1 MLKKLESISLN
12 RKKGKFIAGAAV
24 IVAAAVLTAALVL
37 ATIAAPGSEVV
48 ARVNGEAITAGDV
61 TKLRVKV
68 YEAYRMQMSEE
79 EALERLIAETVLYQ
93 EAEQQGYTPTMD
105 EAEQELEARVA
116 SSGRTMEDFKAD
128 LAKSE
133 ADLAKTEADLAK
145 SLFSYEEYLQDF
157 QRQLAI
163 NSYLDDAVQVPE
175 VTELEARVFY
185 ENYKQQSPEAEL
197 PPFEQLKSEIMALLE
212 QEKRQE
218 ATSLLIE
225 ELKEKADI
233 EYK

>member
-61 TKLRVKV
+61 TKLQVKV
-68 YEAYRMQMSEE
+68 YESYRMQMSEE
-79 EALERLIAETVLYQ
+79 EALEQLIAETVLYQ
-93 EAEQQGYTPTMD
+93 EADEQGYAPTMD

-116 SSGRTMEDFKAD
+116 SSGRTMEDFHAD
-128 LAKSE
+128 LAKSG
-133 ADLAKTEADLAK
+133 
-145 SLFSYEEYLQDF
+145 FSYEEYLQDF

-212 QEKRQE
+212 QQKRQE

>member
-24 IVAAAVLTAALVL
+24 IVTAAVLTAALVL
-37 ATIAAPGSEVV
+37 ATTAAPGSEVV

-61 TKLRVKV
+61 TKLRVKA
-68 YEAYRMQMSEE
+68 YESYQMQISEE
-79 EALERLIAETVLYQ
+79 EALEQLIAETVLYQ
-93 EAEQQGYTPTMD
+93 EADEQGYAPTMD

-116 SSGRTMEDFKAD
+116 SSGRTMEDLEAY
-128 LAKSE
+128 LAKSG
-133 ADLAKTEADLAK
+133 
-145 SLFSYEEYLQDF
+145 FSYEEYLQDF

-185 ENYKQQSPEAEL
+185 EDYKQQSPEEEL

-212 QEKRQE
+212 QQKRQE

>member
-68 YEAYRMQMSEE
+68 YESYKMQISEE
-79 EALERLIAETVLYQ
+79 EALEQLIAETVLYQ
-93 EAEQQGYTPTMD
+93 EAEQQGYAPTMD

-116 SSGRTMEDFKAD
+116 SSGRTMEDF
-128 LAKSE
+128 
-133 ADLAKTEADLAK
+133 EADLAK
-145 SLFSYEEYLQDF
+145 SSFSYEEYLQDF

-163 NSYLDDAVQVPE
+163 NSYLDDAVQIPE

-185 ENYKQQSPEAEL
+185 ENYKQESPEAEL

-212 QEKRQE
+212 QQKQQE

>member
-1 MLKKLESISLN
+1 LN

-24 IVAAAVLTAALVL
+24 IVAAAVLTAALVF

-68 YEAYRMQMSEE
+68 YESYRMQISEE
-79 EALERLIAETVLYQ
+79 EALEQLIEETVLYQ
-93 EAEQQGYTPTMD
+93 EAEQQGYAPTMD

-128 LAKSE
+128 LAKSGF
-133 ADLAKTEADLAK
+133 
-145 SLFSYEEYLQDF
+145 SYFSYEEYLQDF

-175 VTELEARVFY
+175 VTELEASVFY

-197 PPFEQLKSEIMALLE
+197 PPFEQLKSEIMAFLE

>member
-61 TKLRVKV
+61 TKLRIKV
-68 YEAYRMQMSEE
+68 YESYKMQISEE
-79 EALERLIAETVLYQ
+79 EALEQLIAETVLYQ
-93 EAEQQGYTPTMD
+93 EAEQQGYAPTMD

-116 SSGRTMEDFKAD
+116 SSGRTMED
-128 LAKSE
+128 L
-133 ADLAKTEADLAK
+133 EADLAK
-145 SLFSYEEYLQDF
+145 SGFSYEEYLQDF

-185 ENYKQQSPEAEL
+185 ENYKQESPEAEHS
-197 PPFEQLKSEIMALLE
+197 PFEQLKSQIMALLE
-212 QEKRQE
+212 QQKQQE
-218 ATSLLIE
+218 ATALLIE

>member
-24 IVAAAVLTAALVL
+24 IVAAAVLTGALVL

-61 TKLRVKV
+61 TKLS
-68 YEAYRMQMSEE
+68 YRMQMSEE

-93 EAEQQGYTPTMD
+93 EAEQQGYAPTMD

-116 SSGRTMEDFKAD
+116 SSGRTMEDF
-128 LAKSE
+128 
-133 ADLAKTEADLAK
+133 EADLAK
-145 SLFSYEEYLQDF
+145 SGFSYEEYLQDF

-185 ENYKQQSPEAEL
+185 ENYKQESPEAEL

-212 QEKRQE
+212 QQKQQE

-225 ELKEKADI
+225 ELNEKADI

>member
-24 IVAAAVLTAALVL
+24 IVAAAVLTAALVF

-68 YEAYRMQMSEE
+68 YERYRMQISEE
-79 EALERLIAETVLYQ
+79 EALEQLIAETVLYQ
-93 EAEQQGYTPTMD
+93 EAEQQGYAPTMD

-116 SSGRTMEDFKAD
+116 SAGRTMEDF
-128 LAKSE
+128 
-133 ADLAKTEADLAK
+133 EADLAK
-145 SLFSYEEYLQDF
+145 SGFSYEEYLQDF

-185 ENYKQQSPEAEL
+185 ENYKQQSPEAEH
-197 PPFEQLKSEIMALLE
+197 PPFEQLKSQIMALLE
-212 QEKRQE
+212 QQKRQE

-233 EYK
+233 KYK

>member
-1 MLKKLESISLN
+1 MLKKLENISLN

-24 IVAAAVLTAALVL
+24 IVAAAVLTGALVL

-61 TKLRVKV
+61 TKLS
-68 YEAYRMQMSEE
+68 YRMQMSEE

-93 EAEQQGYTPTMD
+93 EAEQQGYAPTMD

-116 SSGRTMEDFKAD
+116 SSGRTMED
-128 LAKSE
+128 L
-133 ADLAKTEADLAK
+133 EADLAK
-145 SLFSYEEYLQDF
+145 SGFSYEEYLQYF

-175 VTELEARVFY
+175 VTEIEARVFY
-185 ENYKQQSPEAEL
+185 DDYKQQSPEEEF
-197 PPFEQLKSEIMALLE
+197 PPFEQLKSEIIALLE
-212 QEKRQE
+212 QQKQQE
-218 ATSLLIE
+218 AASLLIE

>member
-1 MLKKLESISLN
+1 
-12 RKKGKFIAGAAV
+12 
-24 IVAAAVLTAALVL
+24 
-37 ATIAAPGSEVV
+37 
-48 ARVNGEAITAGDV
+48 
-61 TKLRVKV
+61 
-68 YEAYRMQMSEE
+68 MQISEE
-79 EALERLIAETVLYQ
+79 EALEQLIAETVLYQ
-93 EAEQQGYTPTMD
+93 EAEQQGYAPTMD

-116 SSGRTMEDFKAD
+116 SSGRTMED
-128 LAKSE
+128 L
-133 ADLAKTEADLAK
+133 EADLAK
-145 SLFSYEEYLQDF
+145 SGFSYEEYLQYF

-185 ENYKQQSPEAEL
+185 ENYKQESPEAEL

-212 QEKRQE
+212 QQKQQE
-218 ATSLLIE
+218 ATSLLVE

>member
-24 IVAAAVLTAALVL
+24 IVAAAVLTGALVL

-68 YEAYRMQMSEE
+68 YESYQMQISEE
-79 EALERLIAETVLYQ
+79 EALEQLIAETVLYQ
-93 EAEQQGYTPTMD
+93 EAEQQGYAPTMD

-116 SSGRTMEDFKAD
+116 SSGRTMEDF
-128 LAKSE
+128 
-133 ADLAKTEADLAK
+133 EADLAK
-145 SLFSYEEYLQDF
+145 SGFSYEEYLQDF

-185 ENYKQQSPEAEL
+185 ENYKQESPEAEL

-212 QEKRQE
+212 QQKQQE

-233 EYK
+233 KYK

>member
-24 IVAAAVLTAALVL
+24 IVAAAVLTGALVF

-61 TKLRVKV
+61 TKLRVKAFESYGV
-68 YEAYRMQMSEE
+68 QISEE
-79 EALERLIAETVLYQ
+79 EALEQLIAETVLYQ
-93 EAEQQGYTPTMD
+93 EAEQQGYAPTMD

-116 SSGRTMEDFKAD
+116 SAGRTMEDLKAD
-128 LAKSE
+128 LAKS
-133 ADLAKTEADLAK
+133 D
-145 SLFSYEEYLQDF
+145 FSYEEYLQDF

-185 ENYKQQSPEAEL
+185 ENYKQESPEAEL

-212 QEKRQE
+212 QQKRQE

>member
-12 RKKGKFIAGAAV
+12 RKKGKFIAGVAV

-37 ATIAAPGSEVV
+37 ATTAAPGSEVI

-68 YEAYRMQMSEE
+68 YESYRMQISEE
-79 EALERLIAETVLYQ
+79 EALEQLIAETVLYQ
-93 EAEQQGYTPTMD
+93 EAEQQGYAPTMD

-116 SSGRTMEDFKAD
+116 SSGRTMEDF
-128 LAKSE
+128 
-133 ADLAKTEADLAK
+133 EADLAK
-145 SLFSYEEYLQDF
+145 SGFSYEEYLQDF

-185 ENYKQQSPEAEL
+185 ENYKQESPEAEL

-212 QEKRQE
+212 QQKQQE

>member
-61 TKLRVKV
+61 TKLRIKV
-68 YEAYRMQMSEE
+68 YESYKMQISEE
-79 EALERLIAETVLYQ
+79 EALEQLIAETVLYQ
-93 EAEQQGYTPTMD
+93 EAEQQGYAPTMD
-105 EAEQELEARVA
+105 ETEQELKARVA
-116 SSGRTMEDFKAD
+116 SSGRTMEDF
-128 LAKSE
+128 
-133 ADLAKTEADLAK
+133 EADLAK
-145 SLFSYEEYLQDF
+145 SSFSYEEYLQDF

-163 NSYLDDAVQVPE
+163 NSYLDDAVQIPE

-185 ENYKQQSPEAEL
+185 ENYKQESPEAEH
-197 PPFEQLKSEIMALLE
+197 PPFEQLKSQIMALLE
-212 QEKRQE
+212 QQKQQE

>member
-1 MLKKLESISLN
+1 MLKKLDSISLN

-48 ARVNGEAITAGDV
+48 ARVNDEAITAGDV

-68 YEAYRMQMSEE
+68 YESYRMQISEE
-79 EALERLIAETVLYQ
+79 EALEQLIAETVLYQ
-93 EAEQQGYTPTMD
+93 EAEQQGYVPTMD

-116 SSGRTMEDFKAD
+116 SSGRTMEDF
-128 LAKSE
+128 
-133 ADLAKTEADLAK
+133 EADLAK
-145 SLFSYEEYLQDF
+145 SGFSYEEYLQDF

-175 VTELEARVFY
+175 VTEIEARVFY
-185 ENYKQQSPEAEL
+185 ENYKQESPEAEL

-212 QEKRQE
+212 QQKQQE

-233 EYK
+233 KYK

>member
-24 IVAAAVLTAALVL
+24 IVAAAVLTGALVL

-68 YEAYRMQMSEE
+68 YESYRMQISEE
-79 EALERLIAETVLYQ
+79 EALEQLIAETVLYQ
-93 EAEQQGYTPTMD
+93 EAEQQGYAPTMD

-116 SSGRTMEDFKAD
+116 SSGRTMEDF
-128 LAKSE
+128 
-133 ADLAKTEADLAK
+133 EADLAK
-145 SLFSYEEYLQDF
+145 SGFSYEEYLQDF

-175 VTELEARVFY
+175 VTEIEARVFY
-185 ENYKQQSPEAEL
+185 ENYKQESPEAEL

-212 QEKRQE
+212 QQKQQE

>member
-24 IVAAAVLTAALVL
+24 IVAAAVLTAALVF
-37 ATIAAPGSEVV
+37 ATIAEPGSEVV

-68 YEAYRMQMSEE
+68 YESYRMQISEE
-79 EALERLIAETVLYQ
+79 EALEQLIEGTVLYQ
-93 EAEQQGYTPTMD
+93 EAEQQGYAPTMD

-128 LAKSE
+128 LAKSGF
-133 ADLAKTEADLAK
+133 
-145 SLFSYEEYLQDF
+145 SYFSYEEYLQDF

-185 ENYKQQSPEAEL
+185 ENYKQESPEAEL

-212 QEKRQE
+212 QQKQQE

-233 EYK
+233 KYK

>member
-68 YEAYRMQMSEE
+68 YESYQMQISEE
-79 EALERLIAETVLYQ
+79 EALEQLIAETVLYQ
-93 EAEQQGYTPTMD
+93 EADEQGYAPTMD

-116 SSGRTMEDFKAD
+116 SSGRTMEDF
-128 LAKSE
+128 
-133 ADLAKTEADLAK
+133 EADLAK
-145 SLFSYEEYLQDF
+145 SGFSYEEYLQDF

-163 NSYLDDAVQVPE
+163 NNYLDDAVQVPE

-185 ENYKQQSPEAEL
+185 ESYKQQSPEAEL
-197 PPFEQLKSEIMALLE
+197 PPFEQLKSQIMALLE
-212 QEKRQE
+212 QQKRQE

>member
-24 IVAAAVLTAALVL
+24 IVAAAVLTGALVL

-68 YEAYRMQMSEE
+68 YESYRMQISEE
-79 EALERLIAETVLYQ
+79 EALEQLIAETVLYQ
-93 EAEQQGYTPTMD
+93 EAEQQGYAPTMD

-116 SSGRTMEDFKAD
+116 SSGRTMED
-128 LAKSE
+128 L
-133 ADLAKTEADLAK
+133 EADLAK
-145 SLFSYEEYLQDF
+145 SGFSYEEYLQDF

-175 VTELEARVFY
+175 VTEIEARVFY
-185 ENYKQQSPEAEL
+185 ENYKQESPEAEL

-212 QEKRQE
+212 QQKQQE
-218 ATSLLIE
+218 AASLLIE

>member
-24 IVAAAVLTAALVL
+24 IVAAAVLTGALVL

-68 YEAYRMQMSEE
+68 YESYQMQISEE
-79 EALERLIAETVLYQ
+79 EALEQLIAETVLYQ
-93 EAEQQGYTPTMD
+93 EAEQQGYAPTMD

-116 SSGRTMEDFKAD
+116 SSGRTMEDF
-128 LAKSE
+128 E
-133 ADLAKTEADLAK
+133 ADLTK
-145 SLFSYEEYLQDF
+145 SGFSYEEYLQDF

-185 ENYKQQSPEAEL
+185 ENYKQESPEAEL

-212 QEKRQE
+212 QQKQQE

-225 ELKEKADI
+225 ELNEKADI

>member
-24 IVAAAVLTAALVL
+24 IVAAAVLTGALVF
-37 ATIAAPGSEVV
+37 ATIAAPGSEIV

-68 YEAYRMQMSEE
+68 YESYRMQISEE
-79 EALERLIAETVLYQ
+79 EALEQLIAETVLYQ
-93 EAEQQGYTPTMD
+93 EADEQGYAPTMD

-116 SSGRTMEDFKAD
+116 SSGRTMEDF
-128 LAKSE
+128 
-133 ADLAKTEADLAK
+133 EADLAK
-145 SLFSYEEYLQDF
+145 SGFSYEEYLQDF

-175 VTELEARVFY
+175 VTEIEARVFY

-212 QEKRQE
+212 QQKRQE

>member
-24 IVAAAVLTAALVL
+24 IVAAAVLTAALVF

-61 TKLRVKV
+61 TKLRVKA
-68 YEAYRMQMSEE
+68 YESYQMQISEE
-79 EALERLIAETVLYQ
+79 EALEQLIAETVLYQ
-93 EAEQQGYTPTMD
+93 EAEQQGYAPTMD

-128 LAKSE
+128 LA
-133 ADLAKTEADLAK
+133 AK
-145 SLFSYEEYLQDF
+145 SGFSYEEYLQDF
-157 QRQLAI
+157 QGQLAI

-185 ENYKQQSPEAEL
+185 EDYKQQSPEEEL
-197 PPFEQLKSEIMALLE
+197 PPFEQLKS
-212 QEKRQE
+212 
-218 ATSLLIE
+218 
-225 ELKEKADI
+225 
-233 EYK
+233 

>member
-24 IVAAAVLTAALVL
+24 IVAAAVLTAALVF

-79 EALERLIAETVLYQ
+79 EALEQLIAEAVLYQ
-93 EAEQQGYTPTMD
+93 EAEQQGYVPTMD
-105 EAEQELEARVA
+105 ETEQELKARVA
-116 SSGRTMEDFKAD
+116 LSGRTMEDFKAD
-128 LAKSE
+128 LAKSG
-133 ADLAKTEADLAK
+133 
-145 SLFSYEEYLQDF
+145 FSYEEYLQDF

-185 ENYKQQSPEAEL
+185 ENYKQESPEAEL

-212 QEKRQE
+212 QQKQQE

>member
-24 IVAAAVLTAALVL
+24 IVAAAVLTGALVL

-68 YEAYRMQMSEE
+68 YESYQMQISEE
-79 EALERLIAETVLYQ
+79 EALEQLIAETVLYQ
-93 EAEQQGYTPTMD
+93 EAEQQGYAPTMD

-116 SSGRTMEDFKAD
+116 SSGRTMEDF
-128 LAKSE
+128 
-133 ADLAKTEADLAK
+133 EADLAK
-145 SLFSYEEYLQDF
+145 SGFSYEEYLQDF

-185 ENYKQQSPEAEL
+185 ENYKQESPEAEL

-212 QEKRQE
+212 QQKQQE
-218 ATSLLIE
+218 ATSLLVE

>member
-24 IVAAAVLTAALVL
+24 IVTAAVLTAALVL
-37 ATIAAPGSEVV
+37 ATTAAPGSEVV

-61 TKLRVKV
+61 TKLRVKA
-68 YEAYRMQMSEE
+68 YESYQMQISEE
-79 EALERLIAETVLYQ
+79 EALEQLIAETVLYQ
-93 EAEQQGYTPTMD
+93 EAEQQGYAPTMD

-116 SSGRTMEDFKAD
+116 SLGRTMEDFKAD
-128 LAKSE
+128 LA
-133 ADLAKTEADLAK
+133 AK
-145 SLFSYEEYLQDF
+145 SGFSYEEYLQYF
-157 QRQLAI
+157 QGQLAI

-185 ENYKQQSPEAEL
+185 ENYKQESPEAEL

-218 ATSLLIE
+218 AISLLIE

>member
-24 IVAAAVLTAALVL
+24 IVAAAVLTGALVL

-61 TKLRVKV
+61 TKLRVKAF
-68 YEAYRMQMSEE
+68 EFNKMQISEE
-79 EALERLIAETVLYQ
+79 EALEQLIAETVLYQ
-93 EAEQQGYTPTMD
+93 EADEQGYAPTMD

-116 SSGRTMEDFKAD
+116 SSGRTMEDFEAE
-128 LAKSE
+128 LANS
-133 ADLAKTEADLAK
+133 
-145 SLFSYEEYLQDF
+145 SFSYEEYLQDF
-157 QRQLAI
+157 QRHLAI
-163 NSYLDDAVQVPE
+163 NSYVDDAVQVPE
-175 VTELEARVFY
+175 VTEIEARVFY
-185 ENYKQQSPEAEL
+185 ENYKQQYPEAEL

-212 QEKRQE
+212 QQKQQE

-233 EYK
+233 KYK

>member
-24 IVAAAVLTAALVL
+24 IVAAAVLTAALVF

-68 YEAYRMQMSEE
+68 YESYRMQISEE
-79 EALERLIAETVLYQ
+79 EALEQLIEETVLYQ
-93 EAEQQGYTPTMD
+93 EAEQQGYAPTMD

-128 LAKSE
+128 LAKSGF
-133 ADLAKTEADLAK
+133 
-145 SLFSYEEYLQDF
+145 SYFSYEEYLQDF

-185 ENYKQQSPEAEL
+185 ENYKQESPEAEL

-212 QEKRQE
+212 QQKQQE

>member
-12 RKKGKFIAGAAV
+12 RKKGKFIAGVAV
-24 IVAAAVLTAALVL
+24 IVAAAVLTAALVF

-68 YEAYRMQMSEE
+68 YESYRMQISEE
-79 EALERLIAETVLYQ
+79 EALEQLIEETVLYQ
-93 EAEQQGYTPTMD
+93 EAEQQGYAPTMD

-128 LAKSE
+128 LAKSGF
-133 ADLAKTEADLAK
+133 
-145 SLFSYEEYLQDF
+145 SYFSYEEYLQDF

-212 QEKRQE
+212 QQKQQE

>member
-24 IVAAAVLTAALVL
+24 IVAAAVLTAALVF

-68 YEAYRMQMSEE
+68 YESYRMQISEE
-79 EALERLIAETVLYQ
+79 EALEQLIAETVLYQ
-93 EAEQQGYTPTMD
+93 EAEQQGYAPTMD

-128 LAKSE
+128 LAKSGF
-133 ADLAKTEADLAK
+133 
-145 SLFSYEEYLQDF
+145 SYFSYEEYLQDF

-163 NSYLDDAVQVPE
+163 YSYLDDAVQVPE

-185 ENYKQQSPEAEL
+185 ENYKQESPEAEL

-212 QEKRQE
+212 QQKQQE

>member
-1 MLKKLESISLN
+1 MLKKLESMSLN

-24 IVAAAVLTAALVL
+24 IVAAAVLTGALVF

-68 YEAYRMQMSEE
+68 YESYRMQISEE
-79 EALERLIAETVLYQ
+79 EALEQLIEETVLYQ
-93 EAEQQGYTPTMD
+93 EAEQQGYAPTMD

-128 LAKSE
+128 LAKSGF
-133 ADLAKTEADLAK
+133 
-145 SLFSYEEYLQDF
+145 SYFSYEEYLQDF

-212 QEKRQE
+212 QQKQQE

-233 EYK
+233 KYK

>member
-68 YEAYRMQMSEE
+68 YESYRMQISEE
-79 EALERLIAETVLYQ
+79 EALEQLIAETVLYQ
-93 EAEQQGYTPTMD
+93 EAEQQGYAPTMD

-116 SSGRTMEDFKAD
+116 SSGRTMEDFETD
-128 LAKSE
+128 LAKSG
-133 ADLAKTEADLAK
+133 
-145 SLFSYEEYLQDF
+145 FSYEEYLQDF

-185 ENYKQQSPEAEL
+185 ENYKQESPEAEL

-212 QEKRQE
+212 QQKQQE

>member
-24 IVAAAVLTAALVL
+24 IVAAAVLTGALVL

-68 YEAYRMQMSEE
+68 YESYRMQMSEE
-79 EALERLIAETVLYQ
+79 EALEQLIAETVLYQ
-93 EAEQQGYTPTMD
+93 EADEQGYAPTMD

-128 LAKSE
+128 LAKS
-133 ADLAKTEADLAK
+133 D
-145 SLFSYEEYLQDF
+145 FSYEEYLQDF

-185 ENYKQQSPEAEL
+185 ENYKQESPEAEL

-212 QEKRQE
+212 QQKRQE

>member
-61 TKLRVKV
+61 TKLRVKL
-68 YEAYRMQMSEE
+68 YESYRMQISEE
-79 EALERLIAETVLYQ
+79 EALEQLIAETVLYQ
-93 EAEQQGYTPTMD
+93 EAEQQGYAPTMD

-116 SSGRTMEDFKAD
+116 SSGRTMEDF
-128 LAKSE
+128 
-133 ADLAKTEADLAK
+133 EADLAK
-145 SLFSYEEYLQDF
+145 SGFSYEEYLQDF

-185 ENYKQQSPEAEL
+185 ENYKQESPEAEL

-212 QEKRQE
+212 QQKQQE

-233 EYK
+233 KYK